1 VVDASKAIHLGLNL
15 HKLPEFD
22 GDLSNDLVLRRF
34 GTPLEQG
41 SKFYLELTA
50 ESLRDASIDTLDV
63 TLDLGADFFDVF
75 QISGQQIYFSDDMAV
90 ERQVRI
96 DGTKVRFEGAGLSA
110 LGEGLGQGVD
120 STAPIAVIALT
131 LRDDINDQIQGTRG
145 IDRYGFLNRE
155 TWQQSLNFEVSANID
170 QVVFSDLVSLRDLG
184 GDDALM
190 SDELHV
196 MARAAQ
202 AELST
207 DSTFG
212 IGTERSVLKPGETG
226 FTNLIRSGDTIERI
240 TQWQNDGEF
249 SFRDFTITNIDQ
261 AGVAKAVSVFLADDA
276 TTLNTL
282 APDSG
287 DGAGEVAEIR
297 TTFMVSGEAGS
308 VLDTSK
314 LGFQLDAFG
323 GYHWD
328 TSKMDL
334 FQQKNLITFQGDL
347 NYDGAVTMKDLAFLN
362 AGAAKGS
369 GDARGYSRDVD
380 ANFDGELDIED
391 LAILDQDWGRSL
403 HQGDARFLGSDQ
415 LSMVSLTDQGKAH
428 WDSTAFQDQNTIE
441 SKATYVNP
449 MTYSMGTLVDV
460 QGFKDLEALLQEQLQ
475 HHGLN

>member
-1 VVDASKAIHLGLNL
+1 LA
-15 HKLPEFD
+15 
-22 GDLSNDLVLRRF
+22 
-34 GTPLEQG
+34 
-41 SKFYLELTA
+41 LTA

-63 TLDLGADFFDVF
+63 TLDLGADFFKVF
-75 QISGQQIYFSDDMAV
+75 QISGQQIFFSEDMAV

-96 DGTKVRFEGAGLSA
+96 DGTKVRFEGAGLSS

-131 LRDDINDQIQGTRG
+131 LRDDINDQIQAARST
-145 IDRYGFLNRE
+145 DRYGFLNRE

-202 AELST
+202 AELTTATS
-207 DSTFG
+207 FG
-212 IGTERSVLKPGETG
+212 LGTERSVLKPGETG
-226 FTNLIRSGDTIERI
+226 FTNLIRTGDTIERI

-249 SFRDFTITNIDQ
+249 SFRDLTISNIDQ
-261 AGVAKAVSVFLADDA
+261 AGVAKAVSVFLGNDSR
-276 TTLNTL
+276 TLNTL

-287 DGAGEVAEIR
+287 DGAGEAAEIR
-297 TTFMVSGEAGS
+297 TTFMVSGQAGS

-314 LGFQLDAFG
+314 LGFQLDATG
-323 GYHWD
+323 GFHWD

-362 AGAAKGS
+362 AGAARGS

-391 LAILDQDWGRSL
+391 LAILDADWGRSL
-403 HQGDARFLGSDQ
+403 HQGQSQFLGSDQ
-415 LSMVSLTDQGKAH
+415 LSMASLTDQGQHH
-428 WDSTAFQDQNTIE
+428 WDSRAFQAQNTIE
-441 SKATYVNP
+441 AKATYSNP
-449 MTYSMGTLVDV
+449 ITDSVGTLVDV
-460 QGFKDLEALLQEQLQ
+460 QGFKELESLLQEQQ
-475 HHGLN
+475 QNYGLN